1 MCCVL
6 CLYRAGVGGDIP
18 AGRVREMCS
27 SCSQCF
33 LCGCEGVKCVVLC
46 LYRAGVGGDIPAGRV
61 VRDVFFVQSVFSL
74 WL

>member
-1 MCCVL
+1 
-6 CLYRAGVGGDIP
+6 
-18 AGRVREMCS
+18 MCS
-27 SCSQCF
+27 SWSQCF

-46 LYRAGVGGDIPAGRV
+46 LYRAGVGGGDIPAGRV